1 MRKTREATHERATVL
16 TAWLKGWLI
25 ETLDNDSVRKW
36 VPPYCAVWLSWSLL
50 ALAYFPPISTISE
63 TMSVP
68 GYYTWVVIAIPANLA
83 PIVGLWMRHGG
94 SAIKDMSNRLLFR
107 DWMGL
112 GFQATGH
119 ITCHVLMLMFQ
130 VSAWGAAWTYTGP
143 SQYAG
148 MTIFAATMLLP
159 WTGGTLLLFAQCL
172 RKVQRGLE
180 IEREVERGLEEN
192 GYRS

>member
-1 MRKTREATHERATVL
+1 ML

-36 VPPYCAVWLSWSLL
+36 VPPYCAVWLSWSVL
-50 ALAYFPPISTISE
+50 ALAYFPPIGTISE

-68 GYYTWVVIAIPANLA
+68 GYYMWVAIAIPANLA

-94 SAIKDMSNRLLFR
+94 SAIRDMSNQLLFR

-130 VSAWGAAWTYTGP
+130 VSAWGAAWTYSGP

-180 IEREVERGLEEN
+180 IEREVEP
-192 GYRS
+192 